1 LASLFEGHPEEA
13 LLETYGPGKAD
24 NETMDEGIMDVA
36 NDIFK
41 DVVKGI
47 GQEEQKGNDGN
58 DGAEVKDAAMVIKAF
73 GITSLDGHGKF
84 GCPFFVM
91 LYYFSSYPVLV
102 SFFWL

>member
-1 LASLFEGHPEEA
+1 MASLFEGHPEDA

-47 GQEEQKGNDGN
+47 GQEEQKGNDGD
-58 DGAEVKDAAMVIKAF
+58 DGAEVKDAAMVIQAF
-73 GITSLDGHGKF
+73 GVTSLVGLGKF
-84 GCPFFVM
+84 LFF
-91 LYYFSSYPVLV
+91 LYV
-102 SFFWL
+102 SWFRF